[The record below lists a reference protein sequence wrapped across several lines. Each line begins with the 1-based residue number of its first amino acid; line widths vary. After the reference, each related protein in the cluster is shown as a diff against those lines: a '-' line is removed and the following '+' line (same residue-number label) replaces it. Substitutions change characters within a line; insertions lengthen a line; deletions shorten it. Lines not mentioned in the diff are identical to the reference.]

1 MKKKNQTNNIKKSRK
16 KECILA
22 DYSQAKPFERKR
34 ELIVQTPNV
43 KIHWPSATKK
53 KQRHSTVKIISFL
66 YKSINDNYGI
76 HQSKHHHFAYKRTHI
91 RITYIHAYIY
101 K

>member
-53 KQRHSTVKIISFL
+53 KAKTLDSENNILFVQKYQR
-66 YKSINDNYGI
+66 
-76 HQSKHHHFAYKRTHI
+76 
-91 RITYIHAYIY
+91 
-101 K
+101 